1 MPTKKIGGRCKAGYI
16 QTGRDHATCRQ
27 NPKYVKGHK
36 SHAAQ
41 VARGVVSTYND
52 SKRWQTRQAFQI
64 KQDEAP
70 KKIRGECKLL
80 GGYFS
85 DAWCV

>member
-16 QTGRDHATCRQ
+16 QTGRVCRQ

-41 VARGVVSTYND
+41 VARGVVST
-52 SKRWQTRQAFQI
+52 TRKDGKPDRHF
-64 KQDEAP
+64 KSNRMRLP
-70 KKIRGECKLL
+70 KKSGASVS
-80 GGYFS
+80 Y
-85 DAWCV
+85 